1 MFSTNLDVGRSH
13 KQEMIE
19 VKKIARMLS
28 TKNCLDGQ
36 ANCWMISKS
45 FGKDMVSFIHLT
57 IYRSPHS
64 MHCQFHEHVCSHIK
78 TRQDQQNDCDRP
90 YL

>member
-1 MFSTNLDVGRSH
+1 MFSTNLDIGRSH

-19 VKKIARMLS
+19 VKRVDRKLS
-28 TKNCLDGQ
+28 TKNYLE
-36 ANCWMISKS
+36 WSSKLLNDIKILREGHGLLYTPRDLPES
-45 FGKDMVSFIHLT
+45 TV
-57 IYRSPHS
+57 
-64 MHCQFHEHVCSHIK
+64 MHCQFHEHVCSPIE